1 MSEKPKT
8 GEDRLLDHQYDGI
21 QEYDNPM
28 PRWWINIFWATILYS
43 ALYYLNVPGIGVGKG
58 QLADYEKDVAAA
70 EARRPKEPTSNVTDA
85 MLLGIASSPGEVA
98 EGKSQFT
105 TLCAPCH
112 QPDGGGL
119 IGPNLTDAYWI
130 HGARPIDVHRTVHDG
145 VQAKGMPAWSL
156 VLKPDKLAEVVGY
169 VLTLRGTTPKQ
180 PKGPEGINADSTAA
194 ASPAPRDPET
204 LPAGTGH

>member
-1 MSEKPKT
+1 MSGKPT
-8 GEDRLLDHQYDGI
+8 PDEDRLLDHQYDGI

-43 ALYYLNVPGIGVGKG
+43 VLYVLNVPGIGIGKG
-58 QLADYEKDVAAA
+58 RMANYEKDVAEA
-70 EARRPKEPTSNVTDA
+70 EARRPRTPAPDVTDA
-85 MLLGIASSPGEVA
+85 MLLGISASPSEVG
-98 EGKSQFT
+98 EGKAKFT

-130 HGARPIDVHRTVHDG
+130 HGARPIDIHRTVHDG

-156 VLKPDKLAEVVGY
+156 VLPPGELSEVVAY
-169 VLTLRGTTPKQ
+169 VMTLRGTAPKQ
-180 PKGPEGINADSTAA
+180 PKGPEGINADSAAA
-194 ASPAPRDPET
+194 ASPAA
-204 LPAGTGH
+204 PAVDAAPGR